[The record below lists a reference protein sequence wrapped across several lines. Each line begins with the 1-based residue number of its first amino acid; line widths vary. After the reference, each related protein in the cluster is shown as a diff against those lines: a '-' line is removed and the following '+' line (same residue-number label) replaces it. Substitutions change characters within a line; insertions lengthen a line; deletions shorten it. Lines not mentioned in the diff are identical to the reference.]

1 MSRRVD
7 VERKAM
13 LDRLTR
19 LRIDQHKPRSDDS
32 DGEVDLVTLMK
43 NKCGSDVFDPSSRFS
58 TEGFA
63 YTRSRGRRKSK
74 EFEDL
79 LMHTATGS
87 LHLFALTHKSGFLRP
102 KTSSPR
108 RQATGHDTLPK
119 STDEN
124 KSSQLHKTHRPLQR
138 SVSDL
143 HSRVSSLGTPPQPRE
158 HTGSPPTPGSPAS
171 KRVQKQT
178 MSPLASPK
186 RQGKK

>member
-1 MSRRVD
+1 MSKRVD

-13 LDRLTR
+13 LDRLTK
-19 LRIDQHKPRSDDS
+19 LRTDQHKSRSDDGS
-32 DGEVDLVTLMK
+32 EEEVDLVTLMQ
-43 NKCGSDVFDPSSRFS
+43 NKCGNDVFDPSSRFS
-58 TEGFA
+58 TEGFQ

-108 RQATGHDTLPK
+108 RPPTGHEAHRG
-119 STDEN
+119 STDDKPN
-124 KSSQLHKTHRPLQR
+124 MLHKSHRPLQR

-143 HSRVSSLGTPPQPRE
+143 HKRITTLGPPSGDQPGR
-158 HTGSPPTPGSPAS
+158 SPTPGSPPC
-171 KRVQKQT
+171 KRGHKET
-178 MSPLASPK
+178 NASPK